1 MDSKTC
7 LQRISFTSVD
17 CDRDSANT
25 TYSVCGRPAITK
37 LDGVP
42 TCESC
47 VFDMLTIFGRKMTTE
62 SKQANTGTERRRQ
75 ILAEIEKCVCR
86 DRQNTYGD
94 AEDNFRQIAR
104 YWSEWKGVEFTAL
117 DVAAMMVF
125 VKLARMKTSPFNLD
139 NWIDAAGYAVCG
151 GGIVSKANEN
161 QIVDPSHLSDK
172 STGA

>member
-1 MDSKTC
+1 MS
-7 LQRISFTSVD
+7 
-17 CDRDSANT
+17 
-25 TYSVCGRPAITK
+25 
-37 LDGVP
+37 
-42 TCESC
+42 
-47 VFDMLTIFGRKMTTE
+47 
-62 SKQANTGTERRRQ
+62 TGTERRRQ

-94 AEDNFRQIAR
+94 AEDNFAQIAR

-139 NWIDAAGYAVCG
+139 SWIDGGGYFVCG
-151 GGIVSKANEN
+151 AGIVSKANEQAEKPYCN

>member
-1 MDSKTC
+1 MSDHEQQECTC
-7 LQRISFTSVD
+7 HISPPCGFCTSLTEEEADVFAKRGAWAVLNMRREREEQMPHD
-17 CDRDSANT
+17 PEP
-25 TYSVCGRPAITK
+25 YPVTK
-37 LDGVP
+37 
-42 TCESC
+42 S
-47 VFDMLTIFGRKMTTE
+47 M
-62 SKQANTGTERRRQ
+62 STGTERRRQ

-94 AEDNFRQIAR
+94 AEDNLGQIAR

-125 VKLARMKTSPFNLD
+125 VKISRMKTSPLNLD

-151 GGIVSKANEN
+151 GGIASKANGN
-161 QIVDPSHLSDK
+161 QIVDPPHLSDK